1 MLNSNKLLI
10 VYETRNAQVTFAE
23 NGCLIHTWLELLMVQ
38 LWIGH
43 ATLSMGLLE
52 TPFTVPLMGV
62 AKWII
67 CLI

>member
-38 LWIGH
+38 L
-43 ATLSMGLLE
+43 
-52 TPFTVPLMGV
+52 
-62 AKWII
+62 
-67 CLI
+67 